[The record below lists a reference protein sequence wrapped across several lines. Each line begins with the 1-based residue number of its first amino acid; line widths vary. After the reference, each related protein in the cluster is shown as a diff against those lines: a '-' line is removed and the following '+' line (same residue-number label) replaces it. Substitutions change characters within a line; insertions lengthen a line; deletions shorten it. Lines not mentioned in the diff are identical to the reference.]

1 MYIINPFVYYN
12 LEENNMKQ
20 TDFDLLTSVYQNA
33 EIAVQSIENL
43 LPMVRDDNLR
53 EELKR
58 QRKGY
63 LGFYK
68 HCQAVDTKKELK
80 ENNFFEKS
88 RLWLSIKMTTVFDKS
103 TRHIAE
109 MMLLGTVMGTLQ
121 CYKDLSDHKKAN
133 EDIINLTNELL
144 KLQERYFNRLKR
156 FLRNV

>member
-1 MYIINPFVYYN
+1 
-12 LEENNMKQ
+12 MKQ
-20 TDFDLLTSVYQNA
+20 TDFELLTSVYQNA

-43 LPMVRDDNLR
+43 LSIVKDDNLK
-53 EELKR
+53 EELKKER
-58 QRKGY
+58 RSY
-63 LGFYK
+63 IGFFKY
-68 HCQAVDTKKELK
+68 CREVDTKKELK

-121 CYKDLSDHKKAN
+121 CYKDLSDHKKSN
-133 EDIINLTNELL
+133 EEVLSLTNELL
-144 KLQERYFNRLKR
+144 KMQERYFNRLKR